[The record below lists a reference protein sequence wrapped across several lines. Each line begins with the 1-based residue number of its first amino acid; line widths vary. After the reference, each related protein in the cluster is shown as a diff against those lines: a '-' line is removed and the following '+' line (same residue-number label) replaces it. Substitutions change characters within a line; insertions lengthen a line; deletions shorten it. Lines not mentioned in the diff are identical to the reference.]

1 MTDAPPSPRSDYDRA
16 ITLRPTTTPGRY
28 AAEFSD
34 QWLIGSAVNGGLV
47 MALATTALATRIG
60 EVGGHLDPFAFSG
73 YFLTASQPGDVVVDT
88 EVLRSGRTLTT
99 GQVSVSQP
107 GRGGI
112 PVERMRAL
120 VSLGD
125 LAASA
130 VPIRAQAPPPM
141 PPPEDCVSSS
151 EQRPPGL
158 KASAL
163 LDRLDLRLDPATA
176 GWAVGRPSGRGE
188 IRAWLRLADGRE
200 PDPTLLLLALDGL
213 PPVAFD
219 LGIQGWAPTL
229 EFTAHVRARPAPGW
243 LQLRVTSENLSGGL
257 MEEDAVVWDS
267 TGRLVAQS
275 RQLCGVRVPD
285 GYTVPG

>member
-16 ITLRPTTTPGRY
+16 IALRPTTTPGRY

-34 QWLIGSAVNGGLV
+34 RWLIGSAVNGGLV
-47 MALATTALATRIG
+47 MALATTALATRVAD
-60 EVGGHLDPFAFSG
+60 VGGHLDPIAFSG
-73 YFLTASQPGDVVVDT
+73 YFLTASQPGDVIVDT

-107 GRGGI
+107 GPDGI

-120 VSLGD
+120 VSMGD
-125 LAASA
+125 LDVSG
-130 VPIRAQAPPPM
+130 VPIRTQAPPPM
-141 PPPEDCVSSS
+141 PPPKDCVSSS

-158 KASAL
+158 KESAL

-200 PDPTLLLLALDGL
+200 PDATLLLFALDGL

-219 LGIQGWAPTL
+219 LGLQGWAPTL
-229 EFTAHVRARPAPGW
+229 ELTAHVRARPAPGW
-243 LQLRVTSENLSGGL
+243 LQVRATSQNLSGGL